1 MNEEDDDMGEMNI
14 LDDGTIVEFKSRY
27 IAKIIDY
34 GRCFF
39 NDESNKEITGSSK
52 SIYESIC
59 NNIPECTGKR
69 FPIKYCGEDQGFSN
83 FDESADGLGHYIS
96 SSVRNISH
104 DLLLL
109 YRVKELLNY
118 LSDHPEQLQ
127 PIFDNFE
134 YGNERADEVY
144 GSVEKY
150 DISPLTHEELPEQ
163 INNVLDAHNA
173 LKTQIIKYKN
183 ENDLYHQKYTS
194 LGTLTIFQSG
204 ESMQFTPKI

>member
-1 MNEEDDDMGEMNI
+1 MCDKLHKTYDTRLID
-14 LDDGTIVEFKSRY
+14 

-59 NNIPECTGKR
+59 NNIPECNSKS

-83 FDESADGLGHYIS
+83 FDESEYGLGYSIS

-109 YRVKELLNY
+109 YRVKKLLNY
-118 LSDHPEQLQ
+118 RSDCPEQLQ

-134 YGNERADEVY
+134 YGDERALEAEEVRLGKSQWEY

-150 DISPLTHEELPEQ
+150 DISPLTHEEIPEQ

-183 ENDLYHQKYTS
+183 ENDIYHQKYTS

-204 ESMQFTPKI
+204 ESMRFTPKI